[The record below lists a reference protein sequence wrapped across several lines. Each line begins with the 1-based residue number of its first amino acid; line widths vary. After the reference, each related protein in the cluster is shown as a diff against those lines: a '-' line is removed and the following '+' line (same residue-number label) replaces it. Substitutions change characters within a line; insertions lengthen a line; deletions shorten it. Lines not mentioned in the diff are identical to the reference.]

1 MGGGEDAGVVGSAG
15 GGGPG
20 EERLRGDI
28 PITVVLPVRDGE
40 PTLGAALESLRAQTF
55 AHFEVV
61 VVDDHSRDGTAAIAR
76 EWERRD
82 GRFRVVRMGAGG
94 VRGVVGSQGGSGA
107 ASGAEADTGGGP
119 AALAGSGTAEHFG
132 THRDRVTASGAAP
145 SGIVAALQRGLAE
158 ARGRYIAR
166 MDADDRC
173 HPERLAVQYDLL
185 ERTPGLAGCGTGVR
199 LVPESAVT
207 PRGAEYAA
215 WVNSMTDWDTVV
227 ANIFV
232 ECPLAHP
239 TFMFRARVLAEA
251 GGYRDR
257 AWPEDYDLLLRL
269 WRRGHRFV
277 CVPRVLLDWRDEPG
291 RLSRNHPA
299 YSLAAFRA
307 CRVHH
312 LRRSLLRGRS
322 GVVVWGAG
330 PTGKSLAREFA
341 RQGVSVLAFVE
352 VDPRKIGQQIHGA
365 PVYGV
370 EAVRGVWGWG
380 GGVGAL
386 HVGAVARSAGRA
398 GVRGAVGGRGWGRG
412 WTSWR
417 WREVVGRS

>member
-1 MGGGEDAGVVGSAG
+1 MSGRTGALRPRGSPA
-15 GGGPG
+15 
-20 EERLRGDI
+20 I
-28 PITVVLPVRDGE
+28 SVVLPVRDGE
-40 PTLGAALESLRAQTF
+40 RTLGAALESLRAQTF
-55 AHFEVV
+55 EDFEVIV
-61 VVDDHSRDGTAAIAR
+61 LDDHSRDGTAAVAR
-76 EWERRD
+76 AWARRD
-82 GRFRVVRMGAGG
+82 GRFRVV
-94 VRGVVGSQGGSGA
+94 SA
-107 ASGAEADTGGGP
+107 A
-119 AALAGSGTAEHFG
+119 
-132 THRDRVTASGAAP
+132 DRP
-145 SGIVAALQRGLAE
+145 GIVAALQRGLAE
-158 ARGRYIAR
+158 ARGTCVAR

-173 HPERLAVQYDLL
+173 HPERLAVQHDLL
-185 ERTPGLAGCGTGVR
+185 ARAPGLAGCGTGVR

-207 PRGAEYAA
+207 PRAAEYAA
-215 WVNSMTDWDTVV
+215 WVNSMTDWDTVA

-277 CVPRVLLDWRDEPG
+277 AAPRVLLDWRDDPG
-291 RLSRNHPA
+291 RLSRTHPA

-312 LRRSLLRGRS
+312 LRRSVLRGRS

-341 RQGVSVLAFVE
+341 RQGVRVQAFVE

-365 PVYGV
+365 PVLGV
-370 EAVRGVWGWG
+370 EAVREVVGRG
-380 GGVGAL
+380 GGGRGRRGGGRVGGGGAGVVRGARAGAVRGARGVSGAL
-386 HVGAVARSAGRA
+386 HVGAVARAAGRA
-398 GVRGAVGGRGWGRG
+398 GVRGAVGG
-412 WTSWR
+412 
-417 WREVVGRS
+417 VGLGEGVDFVAMA